1 MHCFQFDDAATIV
14 VVSPHVRVDGDVVV
28 RRRVAAT
35 KCEMDLCVEERVV
48 AHSCARIVGI
58 LATFALLGCAS
69 SPVRGV
75 PRPIPDDSRPVDTRV
90 RGTATAAASITPDRR
105 LEIYRELVRSFFRPT
120 RGQARWIDPQP
131 LSHTRDV
138 ASDSLAV
145 EDDAWADEMVR
156 TIGLRRVC
164 VLDVRDDECRGRPG
178 GVLRFSAPYAL
189 SSAGDSAIV
198 FARYSSVRA
207 GEPAVPRAG
216 FEMEFRLAR
225 RDGAWRIVSKRTV
238 ASPQD
243 GR

>member
-1 MHCFQFDDAATIV
+1 
-14 VVSPHVRVDGDVVV
+14 
-28 RRRVAAT
+28 
-35 KCEMDLCVEERVV
+35 MDLCVEERVA
-48 AHSCARIVGI
+48 AHAWARIVGI
-58 LATFALLGCAS
+58 VATFALLGCAS

-75 PRPIPDDSRPVDTRV
+75 PRPIPDDSRPVDTHV
-90 RGTATAAASITPDRR
+90 RGTATAAASIAADGR

-131 LSHTRDV
+131 LAHTRDRV
-138 ASDSLAV
+138 SDSLAV
-145 EDDAWADEMVR
+145 EDYEWADEIVR

-164 VLDVRDDECRGRPG
+164 ALDTRDAECRGRPG

-207 GEPAVPRAG
+207 GEPAMPRAG

-238 ASPQD
+238 ANPDD